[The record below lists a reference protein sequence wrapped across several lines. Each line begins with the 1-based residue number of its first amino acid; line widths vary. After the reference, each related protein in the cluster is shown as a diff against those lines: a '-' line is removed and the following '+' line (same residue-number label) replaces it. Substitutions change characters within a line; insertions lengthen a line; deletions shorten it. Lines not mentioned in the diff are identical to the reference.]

1 MVPLLVGLV
10 VLPFFLKLV
19 RSNLSFYTLLITPI
33 TQNMLLRY
41 LPLPFSFSP
50 SPFPL
55 LYSSHPAPSHLLS
68 FLLSL
73 FNQPVL
79 CQTAPLSFPFA
90 PPSLLPFPSPSPS
103 LLRYFISSAFLLL
116 SLVSFPNIISLF
128 FFQTF
133 SVSLLLCSCH
143 SSHFLHLPSLAYSD

>member
-90 PPSLLPFPSPSPS
+90 PPSILPIFFTSLPWLILIEREVQPQNYILPFPSS
-103 LLRYFISSAFLLL
+103 LFLLFVFRFSCQIEFL
-116 SLVSFPNIISLF
+116 QNEFVWNI
-128 FFQTF
+128 
-133 SVSLLLCSCH
+133 
-143 SSHFLHLPSLAYSD
+143 Y